1 LKHLTKRFAVI
12 LLVSSCLGAVYG
24 IGFYNGSRDGYEA
37 GYYRG
42 ASKTRKNPVNALTKP
57 INVREIKKTPDIN
70 NLFLQ
75 AAAAQPS

>member
-1 LKHLTKRFAVI
+1 V
-12 LLVSSCLGAVYG
+12 VYG

-42 ASKTRKNPVNALTKP
+42 ASNTRKNALDALKGPV
-57 INVREIKKTPDIN
+57 NVREIKKARDIN

-75 AAAAQPS
+75 ATAAQPS